1 MDCYLGIDIGT
12 FETKGVLADGQGRI
26 LASAKRRH
34 DLIVPHPGWAEHDA
48 EADWWGE
55 FRAISQELVGTT
67 GVAPGDIKAVA
78 ASGIG
83 PCMLPVDAH
92 GKPLMNAVLYGVDT
106 RASEEI
112 EELTAEIGE
121 ETLLAECGNALT
133 SQSVGPKILWL
144 KKNRPDLYARTHKVL
159 NSSSFLVHR
168 LTGRYVID
176 HYSAASS
183 SPLYDIRTNEWS
195 DRYADRIIAPERLP
209 ELLWSTEIAGHV
221 TEQAA
226 SETGL
231 APGTPVTAGTIDAA
245 AEAISVGVLGT
256 GEMMMMYGSTMF
268 IILVTDH
275 RVEDGRLWYAPWLFK
290 GQHACMSGTSTS
302 GTLTR
307 WFQEQ
312 FARELDADEALR
324 LLAEEA
330 QGAPVGAN
338 GIVVLPYFSGER
350 TPIHDPH
357 ARGVIFGLDLTHTR
371 ADVYRGFLEGIAY
384 GVTSVIET
392 YEAAGTSIGRIAAV
406 GGGTKNAVWSQA
418 ISDASG
424 KAQDVAANTVG
435 AAFGNAFLAAV
446 AVGAAERTDIRRW
459 NPVDRSIAPDTRNR
473 AVCAARYRTFKE
485 LYARNNDLMRGAE
498 QRAFDKA

>member
-12 FETKGVLADGQGRI
+12 FETKGVLADGEGRI
-26 LASAKRRH
+26 LATAKRRH
-34 DLIVPHPGWAEHDA
+34 DMIVPQPGWAEHDA
-48 EADWWGE
+48 ENDWWGE
-55 FRAISQELVGTT
+55 FRAISQELIASTGT
-67 GVAPGDIKAVA
+67 APESIKSVA

-83 PCMLPVDAH
+83 PCMLPVDED

-106 RASEEI
+106 RAAEEI
-112 EELTAEIGE
+112 DELTAEIGE
-121 ETLLAECGNALT
+121 ETLLAECGNALS

-144 KKNRPDLYARTHKVL
+144 KKNRPEIYARTHKVM

-168 LTGRYVID
+168 LTGRFVID
-176 HYSAASS
+176 HYSASSS
-183 SPLYDIRTNEWS
+183 SPLYDIRTNRWT
-195 DRYADRIIAPERLP
+195 DRYADRIIEPERLP

-221 TEQAA
+221 TERAA
-226 SETGL
+226 RETGL

-245 AEAISVGVLGT
+245 SEAVSVGVLGT

-275 RVEDGRLWYAPWLFK
+275 RVEDGRLWYAPWLFE

-312 FARELDADEALR
+312 FARELDESEALR

-330 QGAPVGAN
+330 ARAPVGAN

-357 ARGVIFGLDLTHTR
+357 ARGMVFGLDLTHTR

-384 GVTSVIET
+384 GVASVIET
-392 YEAAGTSIGRIAAV
+392 YEEAGAGVKRIAAV

-418 ISDASG
+418 ISDVSG
-424 KAQDVAANTVG
+424 KVQEVAANTVG

-446 AVGAAERTDIRRW
+446 AVGAAGREDIRRW
-459 NPVDRSIAPDTRNR
+459 NPVERSITPEKRNR
-473 AVCAARYRTFKE
+473 AIYDARYSTFKE
-485 LYARNNDLMRGAE
+485 LYVRNNDLMRGAGK
-498 QRAFDKA
+498 RASDEA